1 MNKNAIFYYKPGS
14 TDGHET
20 TEYAFNSMVGTI
32 QIIKY
37 VSE

>member
-20 TEYAFNSMVGTI
+20 TDRLLQHGRDHTDYKVC
-32 QIIKY
+32 
-37 VSE
+37 